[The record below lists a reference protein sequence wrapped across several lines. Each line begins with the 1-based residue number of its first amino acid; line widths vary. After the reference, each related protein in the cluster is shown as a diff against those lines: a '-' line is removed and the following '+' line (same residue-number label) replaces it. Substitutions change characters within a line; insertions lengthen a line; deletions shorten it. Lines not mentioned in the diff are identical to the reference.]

1 MCQIKYFMIFQIN
14 DTSRVRS
21 DVFEACLKY
30 TIIAKIAPQWNY
42 VNSYFIQGK
51 EFITSQKKLNAVRNS
66 KNQELLF
73 DMCTMDWEFFFFL
86 HPMRLDIHANETEIT
101 MKLDAF
107 SVKQHQLDIADLN
120 INTKCVKEFY
130 DNHRGKSCNQSSA
143 NQFQTITANKIP
155 QKWCHILPTL
165 KKGELSTITTYVP
178 QSSPF
183 KDYTQIRR
191 YWKNSYGYRL
201 PETPPQIY
209 YNINFRMISDKIFT
223 SSCFHEEVLKYV
235 LLLFYWNAYRL
246 VIIFSLSSCI
256 SSKVR
261 YYLLIALT
269 AIKIEIIGTAY
280 YRKKNVYECQK
291 DLNIVYPQWCIHQQ
305 NPTKVFSQNPK
316 LIFKDFLHILQIKV
330 AVVCD
335 YTFTVLDLELHN
347 SVLRKSRQIADIN
360 YPPKK
365 HKQKERCPSFTSTL
379 KETNTPPPTDSLRN
393 FAVASKTIKRQRIVP
408 QLNEYDDDENND
420 EASQVLYST
429 PLNKI
434 YDATRISKSIPKS
447 ADLCNLPS
455 LHSSPSAGSIKGH
468 ASRHTF
474 QY

>member
-223 SSCFHEEVLKYV
+223 
-235 LLLFYWNAYRL
+235 
-246 VIIFSLSSCI
+246 
-256 SSKVR
+256 
-261 YYLLIALT
+261 
-269 AIKIEIIGTAY
+269 
-280 YRKKNVYECQK
+280 
-291 DLNIVYPQWCIHQQ
+291 YPQWCIHQQ